1 MARQRPGPAPPRGRA
16 ERPGAAGV
24 VGGLRPRGGHPG
36 RGQQRR
42 HRPALGH
49 PGPRRRRGRVRH
61 RRAAHHQGR
70 VGQLRPRTPLPAALW
85 LGGVT
90 RPLARLTWLVRTND
104 EVAALLAESADLLA
118 ITGGDTFRIRSYEK
132 AARSVGGH
140 PEDLARADPAEL
152 DRIPNVGRAIAAKIR
167 DYLGTGQ
174 IRQLE
179 ALRAKVPSGVRRLTE
194 VPGLGPKRAMT
205 LFTERGIDSVDALEA
220 AIAAGRLEG
229 LAGFGPKSEENLLH
243 GIELIRR
250 SAGRVRIDTAMDLA
264 GELIAR
270 LSAVPG
276 CIRCV
281 YAGSLRRMRDTI
293 GDVDVL
299 AVTSDP
305 AALMA
310 AFRKLPLVAEVIA
323 SGDAKTSIR
332 TTDGIQADLRVV
344 PEGSWGAALQY
355 FTGSQAHNVRLREMA
370 VHRKLKLSEY
380 GLYDTETGAPL
391 AAATEE
397 EVYQALGLPWIP
409 PPLRED
415 SGEIEAA
422 QRGELPVLVTEA
434 DLRGD
439 LHTHT
444 DLTDGVAPLADMVAA
459 AAARGYSYYAV
470 TDHAPNLFM
479 QRMTDEKMLAQRTE
493 VGRLDGQYDGMRL
506 LHGTE
511 LNIGPDGEVDWP
523 AEFLDGFDLCVA
535 SVHSHFTQPREE
547 MTRRMLR
554 AIENPCVAIL
564 GHPTTRMIG
573 RRPPVDADLDAVYEA
588 CARTGTAIEIDAF
601 PDRLDLSAE
610 HVRLARRHGVK
621 FSVDSDAHAVGHLAV
636 MRYGIGTAQRGWLT
650 PDEVINTWPL
660 PRLMAFL
667 QAKRG
672 T

>member
-1 MARQRPGPAPPRGRA
+1 
-16 ERPGAAGV
+16 
-24 VGGLRPRGGHPG
+24 
-36 RGQQRR
+36 
-42 HRPALGH
+42 
-49 PGPRRRRGRVRH
+49 
-61 RRAAHHQGR
+61 
-70 VGQLRPRTPLPAALW
+70 
-85 LGGVT
+85 
-90 RPLARLTWLVRTND
+90 VRTND
-104 EVAALLAESADLLA
+104 EVAALLAEYADLLA
-118 ITGGDTFRIRSYEK
+118 ITGGDAFRIRSYEK
-132 AARSVGGH
+132 AARSVGGFA
-140 PEDLARADPAEL
+140 EDLARVDPAEL
-152 DRIPNVGRAIAAKIR
+152 DQIPNVGRAIAAKIR

-179 ALRAKVPSGVRRLTE
+179 ALRAKVPAGVRRLTE
-194 VPGLGPKRAMT
+194 IPGLGPKRAMT

-229 LAGFGPKSEENLLH
+229 LAGFGPKSEENLLR
-243 GIELIRR
+243 GIELICK
-250 SAGRVRIDTAMDLA
+250 SGGRVRIDTAMDLA
-264 GELIAR
+264 GELISR

-276 CIRCV
+276 CTRCC

-293 GDVDVL
+293 GDVDIL
-299 AVTSDP
+299 AVAADP

-310 AFRKLPLVAEVIA
+310 AFRELPLVAEVIA

-370 VHRKLKLSEY
+370 VARKLKLSEY
-380 GLYDTETGAPL
+380 GLHDTETGASI

-422 QRGELPVLVTEA
+422 RRGELPVLVTEA

-444 DLTDGVAPLADMVAA
+444 NLTDGVAPLADMVAA
-459 AAARGYSYYAV
+459 AAARGYSYYAI

-479 QRMTDEKMLAQRTE
+479 QRMTDEKMLAQRAE
-493 VGRLDGQYDGMRL
+493 VGRLDGQYGGMRL

-523 AEFLDGFDLCVA
+523 AEFLDGFALCVA
-535 SVHSHFTQPREE
+535 SVHSHFTQPQEE

-554 AIENPCVAIL
+554 AIENSRVAIL
-564 GHPTTRMIG
+564 GHPTTRLIG
-573 RRPPVDADLDAVYEA
+573 RRPPVDVDLDAVYEA

-621 FSVDSDAHAVGHLAV
+621 FSIDSDAHAVGHLAV
-636 MRYGIGTAQRGWLT
+636 MRYGVGTAQRGWLS
-650 PDEVINTWPL
+650 PDDVINTWPL